1 MIHEPASEGI
11 EMTNDKAT
19 ALTGLVFD
27 ESSEITIVELCEV
40 CSVDQQTITDLIAE
54 GILEPLD
61 SDGEQARLPYSSV
74 RRTHTVV
81 HLQRDLGVNLAGAAL
96 ALELLERID
105 KLRAQLRRR

>member
-1 MIHEPASEGI
+1 
-11 EMTNDKAT
+11 MTSDKAK
-19 ALTGLVFD
+19 AVTGIIFD
-27 ESSEITIVELCEV
+27 EATEITIVELCEV
-40 CSVDQQTITDLIAE
+40 CSVDQQLINDLIAE

-61 SDGEQARLPYSSV
+61 NGGEMARLPYSSV

-105 KLRAQLRRR
+105 KLRAQLRRQR